1 MMRCEWTSR
10 RFPQQCVLPSPQ
22 TPTTLLST
30 AHSGSARP
38 TPADEANGP
47 VGIAWRAWE
56 LWSRGR
62 ANTFECRRGICS
74 RSDAKLRMFTGHTR
88 TRVAGVGRAPH
99 APSVGCRVHTTRGR
113 VTQPPERFP
122 APRMGAFASQSA
134 RATRNELKVL
144 QDIAFR
150 RALRKQDRRLD
161 RDAEALRKER
171 RATGGKTTDGGD
183 GERDN
188 ARRTTSNET
197 TDEGRSHISSMPKR
211 EPSEKRRTKR
221 LGARRRRARRGWSAR
236 DGTRVRVHDASWNG
250 IREGNN
256 GGVTRKGDS
265 NANPTRPRIR
275 IRIRIRSRIRI
286 RIRMAREARERY
298 RPGSRVP
305 NLLCVSRRYGNSAR
319 ATTSVLCDASA
330 SASVDD
336 GKPRPNKH
344 AKKQKPIT
352 ELASAEILPSAAAAD
367 VERRTGELN
376 PPGTSRG
383 GLRLKYE

>member
-265 NANPTRPRIR
+265 NAPPNPNPNPNPNG
-275 IRIRIRSRIRI
+275 SGS
-286 RIRMAREARERY
+286 AREIPSGIACSKPSLRFETLLKQCAGDDERAVRRQCERE
-298 RPGSRVP
+298 
-305 NLLCVSRRYGNSAR
+305 CRRRETSSKQTR
-319 ATTSVLCDASA
+319 KATETD
-330 SASVDD
+330 
-336 GKPRPNKH
+336 N
-344 AKKQKPIT
+344 
-352 ELASAEILPSAAAAD
+352 
-367 VERRTGELN
+367 
-376 PPGTSRG
+376 GTRFG
-383 GLRLKYE
+383 